1 MTMEAARDELRQF
14 HPGRVCP
21 TAGAELAWQVTNSIA

>member
-1 MTMEAARDELRQF
+1 MEAARDELRQF

-21 TAGAELAWQVTNSIA
+21 TAGEKLAMTPD